1 LRGLAQPRRAPG
13 LPAKGRPARD
23 EAPRPRRAH
32 PEGARGRARAPR
44 RDRRRPRLRARVPV
58 LVRRALRLARPMRQT
73 SRPRPAL
80 HVLGEGRALDDAELF
95 GRGAARVTAATR
107 LAGCALRGGARLTA
121 VVVAS
126 AVDEYFARAMA
137 VCILASHAPS
147 SSRDG
152 VQAACPTS
160 F

>member
-1 LRGLAQPRRAPG
+1 
-13 LPAKGRPARD
+13 
-23 EAPRPRRAH
+23 
-32 PEGARGRARAPR
+32 
-44 RDRRRPRLRARVPV
+44 
-58 LVRRALRLARPMRQT
+58 
-73 SRPRPAL
+73 
-80 HVLGEGRALDDAELF
+80 
-95 GRGAARVTAATR
+95 ARVTAATR

-160 F
+160 FVKIGHSVSALTGREIRVPETLDGVSLSDEHRGQGLAAFRILGSPRDDDASRAQPCPSCSQTESRDGHDPFRPDVPPVRRIAPFVAEDGDPAARVR